1 MKQIGGDNTAQLFDK
16 FLGGLDKFL
25 FLTLGASTFKIG
37 REIIGSVLQFL
48 GGAFIGGGGTAGAIR
63 KFGGRKPLTT
73 PTRLSPDKSIDRIFS
88 TRRTGQAQQTR
99 RKRFVARRSLDV
111 K

>member
-1 MKQIGGDNTAQLFDK
+1 MGQRLSLVGIQSSYDATRGFLKQIGGDNTAQLFDK
-16 FLGGLDKFL
+16 FLGGLDTFL

-73 PTRLSPDKSIDRIFS
+73 PTRLSPD
-88 TRRTGQAQQTR
+88 
-99 RKRFVARRSLDV
+99 LH
-111 K
+111 